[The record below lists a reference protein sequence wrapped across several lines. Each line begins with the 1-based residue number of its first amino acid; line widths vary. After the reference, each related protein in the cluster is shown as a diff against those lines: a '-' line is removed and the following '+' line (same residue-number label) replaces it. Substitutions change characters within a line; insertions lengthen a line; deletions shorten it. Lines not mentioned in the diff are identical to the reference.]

1 MSNDTKSHE
10 HTNKSHEQQS
20 RTHHVC
26 ERLTNKP
33 RLCATKVFSSLSV
46 GHQQL
51 GKQKLDKQVRQH
63 GTSVQGA
70 LQYLM
75 WGPSAKE
82 RDASVG
88 KVLRLSLSIC
98 LSLSCTL
105 WPSVTVQC
113 RALLGQ
119 ASDGQGMGKG
129 LAHHVTWMTRCEA
142 SA

>member
-88 KVLRLSLSIC
+88 KVLRLSLSLSVS
-98 LSLSCTL
+98 LSL
-105 WPSVTVQC
+105 
-113 RALLGQ
+113 ALSGPLSRCSAERSWGRQ
-119 ASDGQGMGKG
+119 VMGKG
-129 LAHHVTWMTRCEA
+129 WARDWRIMSLG
-142 SA
+142 